1 MSRQLQLKQKHSIDI
16 ICIKENKTITIKFL
30 GLRAVYN

>member
-1 MSRQLQLKQKHSIDI
+1 MSRQLQLKQKHRID